1 MGFAFNHLN
10 SVTDVRIE
18 WESHQNENYG
28 KEKKGKK
35 RKRGG
40 SQTPGFSPF
49 QPRRRQQIITHPKL
63 KFYQRWA
70 LSSLSLCAQPK
81 TSVPLSACHA
91 AASHQIQSHSSPAYP
106 SSGRRAEWTS
116 QSQEQCSQ
124 QLGASPHSRS
134 LSCPRSTQLHVRTNF
149 FLLARNSQ
157 QRLCVQ
163 PEMNDLLSTLQTF
176 FYS

>member
-91 AASHQIQSHSSPAYP
+91 AASHQIQSHSGNLVLSLLGSALPLILAQGGAQNGPPSPK
-106 SSGRRAEWTS
+106 SSALNNSVLLLTPE
-116 QSQEQCSQ
+116 
-124 QLGASPHSRS
+124 ASPVQGAHSFTYG
-134 LSCPRSTQLHVRTNF
+134 P
-149 FLLARNSQ
+149 
-157 QRLCVQ
+157 
-163 PEMNDLLSTLQTF
+163 TF
-176 FYS
+176 FCWPGTANKGYASSPK